1 MTWHFSDFLDS
12 DGLVLY
18 FSSSKLM
25 SGVIS
30 ENDYSWLAPA
40 LTVSRCIMA

>member
-1 MTWHFSDFLDS
+1 MTLHFSDFMDF
-12 DGLVLY
+12 DGLEL
-18 FSSSKLM
+18 FFGSAKLM
-25 SGVIS
+25 LGVIS